1 MAIKWIKFRK
11 ILKKALCIR
20 FFALLGCVICLIN
33 IASFGIGDNHKFSFS
48 NYDVYFTSYYESQAF
63 KDWLLETMCN
73 VEKTYTEA
81 LIHNVKNDESSN
93 YSRYDITDES
103 GINYVSDTLFI
114 EKNRPFEVVD
124 GNMWYYVSFWPDGI
138 HTNLKDSR
146 DDEFFF
152 DGTVFRVSTDVKEEI
167 KNGVMIGY
175 YSGGNVVVRSE
186 KYNYLERT
194 LKQMDWSKLDT
205 IMNEKFDRAGYVYL
219 FLGKSVNQQIENLYE
234 KRFMKLMA
242 FIVGFFGCL
251 GLIIVLFVRE
261 KSRENQNIKQI
272 LLSAISSTKKFIKRN
287 MIGSITGERWYEEGF
302 QTVERKRNT
311 VLVQTLGIILWH
323 QIMTLTDLYN
333 HGRLE
338 KYAKAFYFIDV
349 IFIFIAIAVVIL
361 YYLGTKKIAARYAT
375 VDDQILKISNGD
387 YANLE
392 MQAVAPFK
400 REVESLTAIG
410 KGYEKS
416 LEERIRSER
425 TKIEL
430 VTNVSHDLKTPLT
443 SIISYIDL
451 LNRMEDLPEEAK
463 DYVAILER
471 KSEKLRGIVSDVF
484 DIAKTASGEIKIE
497 KQVLSLNKL
506 LTQTLVLLDDKIKT
520 SGFDVKVK
528 LTEKDVYVNTDGQR
542 MYRVFQNLMENA
554 LKYSLKGSRIFI
566 EQKIHEQEVSVT
578 IKNTANYE
586 MNFTAEDA
594 IERFFCGD
602 KSRNTEGSGLGLS
615 IAQGFT
621 VACGGEF
628 HLEVDGDQFKVILT
642 FQICDKMEEENVEHI

>member
-11 ILKKALCIR
+11 ILKKALGIR

-138 HTNLKDSR
+138 HTNFKDSR

-175 YSGGNVVVRSE
+175 YSGGTVVVRSE

-242 FIVGFFGCL
+242 FIVGFFCCL

-261 KSRENQNIKQI
+261 KSRKNQNIKQI

-311 VLVQTLGIILWH
+311 VLVEILGLILCH

-349 IFIFIAIAVVIL
+349 IFIFIGSSSPCV
-361 YYLGTKKIAARYAT
+361 KK
-375 VDDQILKISNGD
+375 
-387 YANLE
+387 
-392 MQAVAPFK
+392 
-400 REVESLTAIG
+400 
-410 KGYEKS
+410 
-416 LEERIRSER
+416 
-425 TKIEL
+425 
-430 VTNVSHDLKTPLT
+430 
-443 SIISYIDL
+443 
-451 LNRMEDLPEEAK
+451 
-463 DYVAILER
+463 
-471 KSEKLRGIVSDVF
+471 
-484 DIAKTASGEIKIE
+484 
-497 KQVLSLNKL
+497 
-506 LTQTLVLLDDKIKT
+506 
-520 SGFDVKVK
+520 
-528 LTEKDVYVNTDGQR
+528 
-542 MYRVFQNLMENA
+542 
-554 LKYSLKGSRIFI
+554 
-566 EQKIHEQEVSVT
+566 
-578 IKNTANYE
+578 
-586 MNFTAEDA
+586 
-594 IERFFCGD
+594 
-602 KSRNTEGSGLGLS
+602 
-615 IAQGFT
+615 
-621 VACGGEF
+621 
-628 HLEVDGDQFKVILT
+628 
-642 FQICDKMEEENVEHI
+642 KMI